1 MSGVV
6 VYLPPAFIVD
16 QDCLQDYVTESGVYQ
31 GLAHPSNTIP
41 LRLDGPDRCHPIG
54 NADFRGSST
63 RVNIQ
68 ASDAMMAPIAD
79 ALPESGIMSPLLY
92 NEWYGQTF
100 DTMLSGHLQLADV
113 EHNAQSYP
121 THDTVQEANIID
133 LTPVPVH
140 PPAPS
145 VVSLSPLAVTQS
157 VGQNSDVMNIHY
169 SGDSL
174 HPAQRLEVATPS
186 RTRAAMSRRAPKVK
200 ILHHCPYPNCGATL
214 TRLASLKG
222 TNILCVPHFRPSS
235 DYRRNRPYT
244 CP

>member
-6 VYLPPAFIVD
+6 VYRPPAFIVD
-16 QDCLQDYVTESGVYQ
+16 QDRLQDYVTESGVYQ

-41 LRLDGPDRCHPIG
+41 LRLDGPDRRHPTG
-54 NADFRGSST
+54 NADFGGSST
-63 RVNIQ
+63 RVDIQ
-68 ASDAMMAPIAD
+68 ASDAPMPPIAD
-79 ALPESGIMSPLLY
+79 ASPESGIMSPLLY
-92 NEWYGQTF
+92 NDWYGQTF
-100 DTMLSGHLQLADV
+100 DTMLPGHHLPADV

-121 THDTVQEANIID
+121 AHNTVQEANIIARS
-133 LTPVPVH
+133 PEPVH

-145 VVSLSPLAVTQS
+145 AIVFLSPLAITQS
-157 VGQNSDVMNIHY
+157 AGQNGDVMNIHY

-200 ILHHCPYPNCGATL
+200 TLHHCPYPNCGATL

-222 TNILCVPHFRPSS
+222 TNILCVPHFRSSS
-235 DYRRNRPYT
+235 DI
-244 CP
+244 